1 MLGAGALR
9 RAGAVL
15 VLGIA
20 AAVGT
25 AGCVLAPFP
34 EPVVVGP
41 PVVVAP
47 RPVIIGP
54 RPYFRGGYHGHGHHH
69 RYGRGHWR

>member
-1 MLGAGALR
+1 MLRAGALR
-9 RAGAVL
+9 RVGAGL

-34 EPVVVGP
+34 EPIAVGP
-41 PVVVAP
+41 PVIVRP
-47 RPVIIGP
+47 RPVIIAP
-54 RPYFRGGYHGHGHHH
+54 RPYYRGGYHGHGHHH
-69 RYGRGHWR
+69 RGRGHWR

>member
-1 MLGAGALR
+1 MPGAGALR
-9 RAGAVL
+9 RIGAVL

-41 PVVVAP
+41 PVIVGPRVIAP
-47 RPVIIGP
+47 RP
-54 RPYFRGGYHGHGHHH
+54 YHYSRGGYHGHYH
-69 RYGRGHWR
+69 RGRGHWR